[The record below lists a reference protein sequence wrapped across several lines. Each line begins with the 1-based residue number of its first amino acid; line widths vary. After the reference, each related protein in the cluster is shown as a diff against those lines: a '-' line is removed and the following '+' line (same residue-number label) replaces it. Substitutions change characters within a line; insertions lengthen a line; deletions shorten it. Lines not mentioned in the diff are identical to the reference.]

1 MQKKTAEGGSHTAVK
16 LGIIGASVA
25 GLAAAYFFLGPK
37 GKQHRAHTKAW
48 AIKMKGDV
56 VEKLENA
63 KDVSESVYREI
74 VDSVADE
81 YTKGKKA
88 GGREI
93 SALAQDLKKHWKSL
107 SHSVKSAKR
116 DVSASAVRVAKKAG
130 L

>member
-1 MQKKTAEGGSHTAVK
+1 MQKKATQGSSVAVK
-16 LGIIGASVA
+16 LGIIGASIA
-25 GLAAAYFFLGPK
+25 GLAAGYYFLGPN
-37 GKQHRAHTKAW
+37 GKANRTHAKAW

-56 VEKLENA
+56 VEKLEKA

-74 VDSVADE
+74 VDSVAEE

-88 GGREI
+88 GEREI
-93 SALAQDLKKHWKSL
+93 NALAEDLKKHWKSL

-116 DVSASAVRVAKKAG
+116 DVSASTKRVAKKAG